1 MAAPDLSRSFLIMLG
16 DGATPTEAFAFPCGA
31 NARSV
36 SFTNNLG
43 EETVLDCDDPLGE
56 LAAIQRWIESQD
68 TSLTISGRVAKGDS
82 IAMWR
87 EWIDDGVQKNIRV
100 MFDESAADGGGYYT
114 LAAYLQQLEWGSEGK
129 GTATFTATIMGSGP
143 RVWTDAA

>member
-1 MAAPDLSRSFLIMLG
+1 MAAPDLSRRFLILLG
-16 DGATPTEAFAFPCGA
+16 DGGDPETFAFPCGA

-36 SFTNNLG
+36 TFTNNLG

-68 TSLTISGRVAKGDS
+68 TSLTISGRVAKGS
-82 IAMWR
+82 IEVWR
-87 EWIDDGVQKNIRV
+87 EWVDGGTEKNIRIQ
-100 MFDESAADGGGYYT
+100 FDEAAADGGGYYT
-114 LAAYLQQLEWGSEGK
+114 VAAYLQQLEWGSEGK

-143 RVWTDAA
+143 RVWTAAA

>member
-1 MAAPDLSRSFLIMLG
+1 MAAPDLSRRFLILLG
-16 DGATPTEAFAFPCGA
+16 DGASPETFAFPCGA

-36 SFTNNLG
+36 TFTNNLG

-68 TSLTISGRVAKGDS
+68 TQLSISGRVAKGN
-82 IAMWR
+82 ITEWR
-87 EWIDDGVQKNIRV
+87 EWVDDGSEKNIRV
-100 MFDESAADGGGYYT
+100 QFDEASGDGGGYYT
-114 LAAYLQQLEWGSEGK
+114 VAAYLQQLEWGSEGK

-143 RVWTDAA
+143 RVWTAAS

>member
-1 MAAPDLSRSFLIMLG
+1 MAAPDLSRRFLILLG
-16 DGATPTEAFAFPCGA
+16 DGASPETFAFPCGA

-36 SFTNNLG
+36 TFTNNLG
-43 EETVLDCDDPLGE
+43 EETVLDCADPLGE

-68 TSLTISGRVAKGDS
+68 TQLSISGRVAKGH
-82 IAMWR
+82 IEVWR
-87 EWIDDGVQKNIRV
+87 DWVDDGVEKNVRIQ
-100 MFDESAADGGGYYT
+100 FDESGANGGGYYT
-114 LAAYLQQLEWGSEGK
+114 VAAYLQQLEWGSEGK

>member
-1 MAAPDLSRSFLIMLG
+1 MAAPDLSRRFLILLG
-16 DGATPTEAFAFPCGA
+16 DGSDPETFAFPCGA

-36 SFTNNLG
+36 TFTNNLG

-68 TSLTISGRVAKGDS
+68 TSLTISGRVAKGS
-82 IAMWR
+82 IDVWR
-87 EWIDDGVQKNIRV
+87 DWVDGGTEKNIRIQ
-100 MFDESAADGGGYYT
+100 FDEAAADGGGYYT
-114 LAAYLQQLEWGSEGK
+114 VAAYLQQLEWGSEGK

-143 RVWTDAA
+143 RVWTAAT